1 MKAKALRVQSAED
14 LQRRE
19 AELQEEK
26 FRLRLQ
32 QRSGQLK
39 NPSTLRGVRQEL
51 ARVKTIVGER

>member
-1 MKAKALRVQSAED
+1 MKAKELRVQSAEE

-19 AELQEEK
+19 AQLQEEK

-39 NPSTLRGVRQEL
+39 NPSVLRQVRREL